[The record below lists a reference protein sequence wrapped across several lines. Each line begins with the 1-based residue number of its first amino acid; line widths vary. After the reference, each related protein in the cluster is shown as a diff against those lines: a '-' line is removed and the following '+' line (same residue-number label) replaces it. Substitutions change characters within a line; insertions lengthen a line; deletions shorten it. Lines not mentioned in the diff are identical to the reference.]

1 MLEESGFVD
10 VKVGG
15 KVDSFGGAEGEEKAR
30 AFEVFG
36 YSFLAR
42 KPGSS

>member
-1 MLEESGFVD
+1 MLEEVGFLGVRIGEPVD
-10 VKVGG
+10 T
-15 KVDSFGGAEGEEKAR
+15 FGGAEGEEKAR

-42 KPGSS
+42 KPE

>member
-10 VKVGG
+10 MRIGEP
-15 KVDSFGGAEGEEKAR
+15 VDTFGGSSGEEKAR
-30 AFEVFG
+30 AYQVFG

-42 KPGSS
+42 NPE